1 MALTSRGLSYIW
13 GALDGEMAVK
23 IALVSLGIGITLIFA
38 VELLLRLI
46 FGFGNP
52 LIYLPDP
59 EIGYRLA
66 PSQRLRRFGNLI
78 EINQYSMRGPEVAP
92 QPAPGSMRVLLLG
105 DSVANGGWWTDGE
118 EIISALMA
126 KKLSTSDAA
135 VEVLNASANSWGPRN
150 QLAFVR
156 RFGTFGART
165 LVLLL
170 NTDDLFAGPPS
181 SLVVGR
187 SRFYPA
193 RKPVGAIAEVLSR
206 YLFPP
211 PEEPSLPKETGDI
224 VGYNLEAI
232 RQLQQLTRSANSQF
246 LLAIT
251 PLQRETSPTGSRD
264 YELRARERLHQ
275 FTQQQQIPYLDLLS
289 AFQTHTAPAT
299 LYRDHIHLSSQ
310 GNQVVSEAICKALQH
325 LF

>member
-1 MALTSRGLSYIW
+1 M
-13 GALDGEMAVK
+13 K
-23 IALVSLGIGITLIFA
+23 IALVILAVCVGGILA
-38 VELLLRLI
+38 LELLLRAI

-59 EIGYRLA
+59 EIGYLLA

-92 QPAPGSMRVLLLG
+92 QPPPETIRLLLLG

-126 KKLSTSDAA
+126 KRLSTTYSP

-181 SLVVGR
+181 SVVVGR

-193 RKPVGAIAEVLSR
+193 SKPNGAIAEVLSR

-211 PEEPSLPKETGDI
+211 PPEPSLPQETGDI
-224 VGYNLEAI
+224 VGHNLEAI
-232 RQLQQLTRSANSQF
+232 RQLQQLARSANSQF

-251 PLQRETSPTGSRD
+251 PLQRETSPSGPRD

-289 AFQTHTAPAT
+289 AFQTHAVPAT

-310 GNQVVSEAICKALQH
+310 GNQLVSEAICQALQQ